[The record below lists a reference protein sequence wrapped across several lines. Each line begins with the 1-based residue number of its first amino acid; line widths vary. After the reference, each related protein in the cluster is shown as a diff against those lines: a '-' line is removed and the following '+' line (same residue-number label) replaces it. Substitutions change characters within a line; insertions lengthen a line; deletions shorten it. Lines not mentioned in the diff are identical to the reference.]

1 MTNEAA
7 VVSASAK
14 TVTKM
19 VETTVED
26 ATQGITL
33 VLSAA
38 GFRRLGRIILAH
50 HNNEKPYHG
59 PRTDQFSAD
68 LVERFGFDEVNTRP
82 Q

>member
-1 MTNEAA
+1 MTEEAA
-7 VVSASAK
+7 IILTEAEM
-14 TVTKM
+14 VTKM

-50 HNNEKPYHG
+50 HNNEEPYHG
-59 PRTDQFSAD
+59 PRTDAFSAD
-68 LVERFGFDEVNTRP
+68 LVERFGFDKVNTRP